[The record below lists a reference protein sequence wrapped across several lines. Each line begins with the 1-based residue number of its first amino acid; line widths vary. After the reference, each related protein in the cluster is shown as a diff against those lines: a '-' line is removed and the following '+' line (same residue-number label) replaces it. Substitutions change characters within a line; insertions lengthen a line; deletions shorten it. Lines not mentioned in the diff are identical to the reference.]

1 MEREVLLTGIGGQGI
16 QLGARTLAV
25 AAVAEGR
32 EAMVFGSYGASMRG
46 GNSDATVVV
55 GDARLRTPPTVAR
68 AWAGFAMHHDW
79 WPDVAR
85 RLRPGGVVVV
95 DASVFRGELG
105 RDDVAVV
112 PVEASTI
119 AIDLGA
125 PQAGSMV
132 ALGAFVAAT
141 GITSLDAVLT
151 ATAQVLPSYRARHA
165 EANARAV
172 RAGFELVPEVVV
184 AAWPAEA
191 TAAAGAGAA
200 R

>member
-1 MEREVLLTGIGGQGI
+1 M
-16 QLGARTLAV
+16 ARTLAE

-32 EAMVFGSYGASMRG
+32 EVMVFGSYGASMRG
-46 GNSDATVVV
+46 GNSDATVVI

-95 DASVFRGELG
+95 DTSVFRGDLG
-105 RDDVAVV
+105 RDDVVVV
-112 PVEASTI
+112 PIEASTM
-119 AIDLGA
+119 AIDLGT

-132 ALGAFVAAT
+132 ALGAFAAAT
-141 GITSLDAVLT
+141 GLVSIEALVR
-151 ATAQVLPSYRARHA
+151 ATADVLPPYRARHA
-165 EANARAV
+165 EGNARAV
-172 RAGFELVPEVVV
+172 EAGAAVV
-184 AAWPAEA
+184 AAVVAPAWDVVP
-191 TAAAGAGAA
+191 TTTGAS